1 MTSLFTIGTIRS
13 LKSETAIT
21 QNGMTGYMQELA
33 VEIPQDSSQK
43 ILIVGNE
50 QQPLQA
56 EQKYRVGQQIV
67 LTKTNESYAIV
78 DTYRLPALT
87 GLFVAFV
94 CVVLVFTKKKG
105 VASLVSLAATIV
117 LLFSFTVPQIL
128 HGANPLVISLITSL
142 VISAVTVLLS
152 HGYTTTSRIIFFC
165 MSTVLLFV
173 SGLSFFVVRL
183 AQLTGFGNEE
193 AMYLQLSNTA
203 SLNLQGLLL
212 GGIMLATLSVL
223 DDSVVSQVSVVEEL
237 HHSNPTM
244 SFGQLY
250 KRGMEVGKNHV
261 STLVNTL
268 VLAYAGSSL
277 PLFLLFIQSTQ
288 PLWVVLND
296 QMIAEEIVRTLT
308 GSIGL
313 VLSIPLSTFIAA
325 RFFAKHR

>member
-1 MTSLFTIGTIRS
+1 MIPTFVIGTIRS
-13 LKSETAIT
+13 LNKETTIT
-21 QNGMTGYMQELA
+21 QNNAVGYIQELA
-33 VEIPQDSSQK
+33 LEVSQESSRK
-43 ILIVGNE
+43 MIIVGSE
-50 QQPLQA
+50 EQPLQA
-56 EQKYRVGQQIV
+56 EQRYRVGQRVV
-67 LTKTNESYAIV
+67 LAKTNDSYAIV
-78 DTYRLPALT
+78 DTYRLPALA
-87 GLFVAFV
+87 GLFIAFV
-94 CVVLVFTKKKG
+94 FIVLLFTQKKG
-105 VASLVSLAATIV
+105 VSSLVSLAITIT

-128 HGANPLVISLITSL
+128 HGSNPLIISLITSL
-142 VISAVTVLLS
+142 TISVVTVLLS
-152 HGYTTTSRIIFFC
+152 HGYSATSRIIFFC
-165 MSTVLLFV
+165 MSTTLLFV
-173 SGLSFFVVRL
+173 SGLSFFVVKL

-193 AMYLQLSNTA
+193 VMYLQFSSTI

-237 HHSNPTM
+237 HHTNPTM
-244 SFGQLY
+244 SFRELY

-313 VLSIPLSTFIAA
+313 VLSIPLSTYIAA